1 MITLEYI
8 AEQKA
13 KYQESAEY
21 YQKLGFDRLASDYQN
36 MVIVLNSIEDYLKEN
51 LPITTDENGDGFQ

>member
-8 AEQKA
+8 TEQKA

-21 YQKLGFDRLASDYQN
+21 YQKLGFDRLASNYQD
-36 MVIVLNSIEDYLKEN
+36 IVNILNSMEDYLKEN